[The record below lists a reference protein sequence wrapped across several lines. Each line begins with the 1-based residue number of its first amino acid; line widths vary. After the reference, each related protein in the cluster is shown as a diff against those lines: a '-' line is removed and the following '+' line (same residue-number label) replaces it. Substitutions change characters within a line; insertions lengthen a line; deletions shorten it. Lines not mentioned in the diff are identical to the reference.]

1 MGQRDRFPKWLA
13 SLCILLILISGVG
26 LLTYSMMSLGDVECS
41 LCVEFKGVKA
51 CPTAWGPTRQAAQE
65 EAMRT
70 ACAQLAAGV
79 TEVLAGNRAP
89 ISNVVCSGE

>member
-13 SLCILLILISGVG
+13 SVLIVSILALGVA
-26 LLTYSMMSLGDVECS
+26 LLTHSMLSLGDVECS
-41 LCVEFKGVKA
+41 LCVEFKGTKA

-79 TEVLAGNRAP
+79 TEVLACNRAP
-89 ISNVVCSGE
+89 ISHVVCSGD